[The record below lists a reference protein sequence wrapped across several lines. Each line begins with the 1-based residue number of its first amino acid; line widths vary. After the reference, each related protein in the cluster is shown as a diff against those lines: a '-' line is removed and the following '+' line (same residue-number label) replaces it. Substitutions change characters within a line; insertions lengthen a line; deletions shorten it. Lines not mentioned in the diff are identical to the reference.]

1 MDGRENIEPVDSL
14 RGHDRHTGP
23 AMRALVL
30 IGACL
35 AGIALVLGFTAFAGG
50 SGSGKAAKPTLRIV
64 HSKPAKVR
72 GEHFGAGEAVRVTA
86 EKRTLG
92 TKANGD
98 GTFVVTIP
106 GASRCD
112 STRVLA
118 RGSAGSYA
126 IVKLLPSPEC
136 LPARTS

>member
-1 MDGRENIEPVDSL
+1 
-14 RGHDRHTGP
+14 
-23 AMRALVL
+23 MRAVLL
-30 IGACL
+30 IGACV
-35 AGIALVLGFTAFAGG
+35 AGVALVLGFTAFTGG
-50 SGSGKAAKPTLRIV
+50 SAKAAKPTLRIV
-64 HSKPAKVR
+64 ESKPAKVR
-72 GEHFGAGEAVRVTA
+72 GEHFRAREAVRVTVGKQA
-86 EKRTLG
+86 LR
-92 TKANGD
+92 TKATGD

-106 GASRCD
+106 GTSRCD